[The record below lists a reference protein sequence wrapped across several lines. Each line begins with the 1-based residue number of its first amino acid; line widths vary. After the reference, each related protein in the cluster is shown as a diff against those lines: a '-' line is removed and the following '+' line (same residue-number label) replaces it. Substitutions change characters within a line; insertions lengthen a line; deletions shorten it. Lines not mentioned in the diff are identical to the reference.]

1 MVAIDAMSVFFVIYM
16 FFWGL
21 ACLVAFVLMFRFRS
35 QLELFQKAYWNGL
48 FQTWKLISF
57 LTALLGIVFIAPY
70 TGDPTWDYYDAAF
83 MSFLTY
89 TTAPWV
95 ISTLYR
101 TMFTKRLYINA
112 YVAICLWMF
121 SASWSYDLYLLLR
134 DGVYPYTWYVNISAS
149 SILYLLAGLMWNL
162 EYIKG
167 RGIIFGFMD
176 PHWPSLTEAKNSTKI
191 IWYVLPFMILVTAIM
206 TSFLL

>member
-1 MVAIDAMSVFFVIYM
+1 MVAIDAMSGFFVIYM

-89 TTAPWV
+89 TT
-95 ISTLYR
+95 
-101 TMFTKRLYINA
+101 
-112 YVAICLWMF
+112 
-121 SASWSYDLYLLLR
+121 
-134 DGVYPYTWYVNISAS
+134 VYW
-149 SILYLLAGLMWNL
+149 
-162 EYIKG
+162 
-167 RGIIFGFMD
+167 
-176 PHWPSLTEAKNSTKI
+176 
-191 IWYVLPFMILVTAIM
+191 
-206 TSFLL
+206 